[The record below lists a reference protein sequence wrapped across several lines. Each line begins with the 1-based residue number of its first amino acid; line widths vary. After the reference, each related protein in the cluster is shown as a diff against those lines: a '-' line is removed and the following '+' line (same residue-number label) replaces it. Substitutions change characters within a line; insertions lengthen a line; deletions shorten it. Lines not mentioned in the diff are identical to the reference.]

1 MKRTKV
7 AGAML
12 ATAVAL
18 AFTGSVV
25 NAGDAP
31 SPSTQAAQVKCLGA
45 NACKGQSACKTAT
58 NDCQG
63 KNSCKGKG
71 YVITTDAK
79 SCESQG
85 GHVGKKAPMAM

>member
-1 MKRTKV
+1 MKKTTI

-18 AFTGSVV
+18 AFTGSAV
-25 NAGDAP
+25 NAAD
-31 SPSTQAAQVKCLGA
+31 SSTQPAQLKCLGA

-71 YVITTDAK
+71 YVVTTDAK
-79 SCESQG
+79 TCEAKG
-85 GHVGKKAPMAM
+85 GHVGKKAPMPM